1 MTGSDAERSR
11 SESAAWDQFEAW
23 RLFGG
28 NKRLDFNWRQRAL
41 LTLASWCFR
50 SYQRFV
56 TDSLSWNLH
65 DPYGVDDAIR
75 RKKQNFIL
83 AVWHNR
89 LIGAISFF
97 DRFHVRVQYSSRIGP
112 LVSESFDGELIAR
125 SIRDVNGEN
134 VRGSSS
140 RNAVAGLRH
149 AVAELRSGLNL
160 CVTGDGPRGPRYRL
174 KPGVIMAGKLSG
186 IPIVPLVWS
195 CTRALQMRR
204 SWDQA
209 LIPLRYSTLNVYFGE
224 PLWVGAEA
232 DANAIAI
239 ARREVELRMRKL
251 TEQADLDTRIAWQI
265 PAPRAHEL
273 TKLRKLPSVAMEKR
287 L

>member
-140 RNAVAGLRH
+140 RNAVAGLEACGGGAQERLEPVCNWRWTSWAALPAQTRRNHGRQAFRH
-149 AVAELRSGLNL
+149 SHRAPGLVMHSRAPDAPQL
-160 CVTGDGPRGPRYRL
+160 GPGFDTAQVFHAQR
-174 KPGVIMAGKLSG
+174 VF
-186 IPIVPLVWS
+186 W
-195 CTRALQMRR
+195 RAL
-204 SWDQA
+204 
-209 LIPLRYSTLNVYFGE
+209 
-224 PLWVGAEA
+224 VGG
-232 DANAIAI
+232 
-239 ARREVELRMRKL
+239 R
-251 TEQADLDTRIAWQI
+251 
-265 PAPRAHEL
+265 
-273 TKLRKLPSVAMEKR
+273 
-287 L
+287 